1 MMAEENQ
8 SIAAIVKRARAI
20 KGISQPELAR
30 RVGTSQQTIDKIEN
44 GKVQRSSFMAAI
56 ALELGVP
63 LDRVLRVRHKSGGVA
78 EIAGRALVSEDRDL
92 PVYAATQGDSGV
104 QVLSST
110 PVEYVLRPEPLA
122 RVRDGYGVI
131 VADDSMSPEAR
142 SGDVAL
148 VNPHVPPR
156 VGDTCVFRST
166 PRDDVGIHSS
176 IKHLRKV
183 TERDWHVTEWNNDG
197 ERRDYTLKRS
207 DWPVAHV
214 TIGYFKRR

>member
-8 SIAAIVKRARAI
+8 SIAAIMKRARAI

-56 ALELGVP
+56 ALELDVP
-63 LDRVLRVRHKSGGVA
+63 LDRVMPVRHKSGGVA
-78 EIAGRALVSEDRDL
+78 EIPGHALVSGDRDL

-104 QVLSST
+104 RVLSST

-131 VADDSMSPEAR
+131 VADDSMAPEAQ
-142 SGDVAL
+142 SGDIAL
-148 VNPHVPPR
+148 VNPHLPPR
-156 VGDTCVFRST
+156 VGDTCVFRSSGDGGA
-166 PRDDVGIHSS
+166 RFC
-176 IKHLRKV
+176 IKRLRKV
-183 TERDWHVTEWNNDG
+183 TDKDWHVSEWSG
-197 ERRDYTLKRS
+197 ENGGRHDFTLKRAE
-207 DWPVAHV
+207 WPVAHV
-214 TIGYFKRR
+214 TIGFFKRR